1 MKRVDF
7 VVSEPELDAVIK
19 AINQAGSPGYTVM
32 RHVTGRGPH
41 GAVSE
46 GMDFSGLG
54 ANAHVIVYCEPEVL
68 EKLREKVAPLLRYYG
83 GVAYVSEAEPL

>member
-7 VVSEPELDAVIK
+7 VVSEPELDALIK
-19 AINQAGSPGYTVM
+19 AIKQSGSPGYTVM
-32 RHVTGRGPH
+32 RHVTGQGPR

-46 GMDFSGLG
+46 AMDFSGLG
-54 ANAHVIVYCEPEVL
+54 ANAHVIVFCEPNVL
-68 EKLREKVAPLLRYYG
+68 ETLREKVAPLLHYYG